1 MGGFSTARML
11 ALIVGAMMYGTLL
24 NLVLLSFIGL
34 PLLLIALL
42 IPACRQRMRRQPRHF
57 GALAGVCAIIVVCV
71 LWKIHRDDQLNKAHH
86 PQLEQDVQLDGLQ
99 LPAGAKLYLRTLE
112 PLDAQGQPQPH
123 GLRSLVYAEFAAPH
137 TINGVE
143 VTELQMYGSGSSSKM
158 LLSRDQV
165 VAGWPCAGGTWVT
178 LDIAD
183 EDRLQPSRWRF
194 SACRLVTGADVA
206 GVKWPDS
213 SEVRQYDGRF
223 RIGLASPAVVI
234 QGIALSNLSLDL
246 DEQRQPGRWNGQLAQ
261 DLTLGD
267 WHYPRGMRVRQDAP
281 GTLMFSPSQSDCA
294 QNLRTGETL
303 DAGRSIQ
310 QRRDNGAV
318 LWIKPNAGLGVADW

>member
-1 MGGFSTARML
+1 ML
-11 ALIVGAMMYGTLL
+11 ALIFGAMIYATLL
-24 NLVLLSFIGL
+24 SLVLLSFIGL
-34 PLLLIALL
+34 PLLLIGLL
-42 IPACRQRMRRQPRHF
+42 IPACRRRMRRQPLHF
-57 GALAGVCAIIVVCV
+57 GALAGVCAIFVVCT
-71 LWKIHRDDQLNKAHH
+71 LWKIHSDDRLRKALH
-86 PQLEQDVQLDGLQ
+86 PELEQDVQLDGLP
-99 LPAGAKLYLRTLE
+99 LPAGAKLNLETLE
-112 PLDAQGQPQPH
+112 PLDSQGQPQPY
-123 GLRSLVYAEFAAPH
+123 GLRSLYYAKFAAPH

-143 VTELQMYGSGSSSKM
+143 VTELQMYGSGPFSKM

-165 VAGWPCAGGTWVT
+165 VAGWPCAGGTRVT

-194 SACRLVTGADVA
+194 SACTLVTGADVA

-223 RIGLASPAVVI
+223 SIDTIGLASPAVVI
-234 QGIALSNLSLDL
+234 QGIALSSLSLDL
-246 DEQRQPGRWNGQLAQ
+246 DKQRQPGRWSGQLAQ

-267 WHYPRGMRVRQDAP
+267 WHYPRGMRVRQDTP
-281 GTLMFSPSQSDCA
+281 GTLMFSPSKSDSA

-310 QRRDNGAV
+310 QRRENGAV
-318 LWIKPNAGLGVADW
+318 LWIKPNTGLGVLDW

>member
-1 MGGFSTARML
+1 ML
-11 ALIVGAMMYGTLL
+11 ALIFGAMMYGTLL

-42 IPACRQRMRRQPRHF
+42 IPACRHRMRRQPLHF
-57 GALAGVCAIIVVCV
+57 GVLAGVCVIIVVCV
-71 LWKIHRDDQLNKAHH
+71 LWKIHRDNQLNKAHH

-99 LPAGAKLYLRTLE
+99 LPAGAKLNLGTLE
-112 PLDAQGQPQPH
+112 PLDAQGRPQSH
-123 GLRSLVYAEFAAPH
+123 GLRSLYYAEFAAPH
-137 TINGVE
+137 RINGVE
-143 VTELQMYGSGSSSKM
+143 VTELQMYGSGPFSKM

-183 EDRLQPSRWRF
+183 ADRLQPSRWRF
-194 SACRLVTGADVA
+194 SACTLVTGADVA

-223 RIGLASPAVVI
+223 SIDTIGLASPAVVI
-234 QGIALSNLSLDL
+234 QGIALSDLSLDL
-246 DEQRQPGRWNGQLAQ
+246 DEQRQPGRWRGQLAQ

-267 WHYPRGMRVRQDAP
+267 WHYPRGMRVRQDTP
-281 GTLMFSPSQSDCA
+281 GTLMFSPSKSDRA

-303 DAGRSIQ
+303 DAGHSIQ
-310 QRRDNGAV
+310 QRRESGAV
-318 LWIKPNAGLGVADW
+318 LWIKPNAGLGVLDW

>member
-1 MGGFSTARML
+1 ML
-11 ALIVGAMMYGTLL
+11 ALTFGAMMYVTLM
-24 NLVLLSFIGL
+24 NLVFLSFIGL
-34 PLLLIALL
+34 PLLLAALL
-42 IPACRQRMRRQPRHF
+42 IPTYRRQMRRQPLRF
-57 GALAGVCAIIVVCV
+57 GALGVACAVIVVCV
-71 LWKIHRDDQLNKAHH
+71 LWKIHRDNQLNKAHH
-86 PQLEQDVQLDGLQ
+86 PQLEQDVQLDGLP
-99 LPAGAKLYLRTLE
+99 LPAGAKLNLRTLE
-112 PLDAQGQPQPH
+112 PLDAQGRPQPH
-123 GLRSLVYAEFAAPH
+123 GLRSLYYAQFASPH

-143 VTELQMYGSGSSSKM
+143 VTELQMYGSGPFSKM

-206 GVKWPDS
+206 GVTWPDS

-223 RIGLASPAVVI
+223 SIDTIGLASPAVVI
-234 QGIALSNLSLDL
+234 QGIALSDLSLDL
-246 DEQRQPGRWNGQLAQ
+246 DEQRQPGRWRGQLAQ

-267 WHYPRGMRVRQDAP
+267 WHYPRGMRVRQDTP
-281 GTLMFSPSQSDCA
+281 GTLMFSPSKSDRA

-303 DAGRSIQ
+303 DAGHSIQ
-310 QRRDNGAV
+310 QRRESGAV
-318 LWIKPNAGLGVADW
+318 LWIKPNAGLGVLDW